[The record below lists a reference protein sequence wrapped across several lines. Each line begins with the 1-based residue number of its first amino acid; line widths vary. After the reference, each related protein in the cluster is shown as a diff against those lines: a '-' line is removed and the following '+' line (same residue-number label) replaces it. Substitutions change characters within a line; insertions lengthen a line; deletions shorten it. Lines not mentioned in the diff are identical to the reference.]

1 MARLPVL
8 QIQDF
13 AQIREVTLAFGDL
26 TVLVGAQGSGKSLA
40 LQWLKVALD
49 GKQVMTALKEA
60 GNRVNDAAGIID
72 LVFGNGMGKA
82 WTSDSRVSFNKKS
95 VSPQSLSRIGNGIQT
110 AFFVP
115 AHRSMLIS
123 DGWASPFQKLSP
135 DTPVVARIFSQNLY
149 DRFSAKGGDQLF
161 PLDKLLKKSYREV
174 IDAAVY
180 HGGTVGLDQDL
191 LHTKRLKLSHGDTKL
206 PFMTWTAG
214 QREFTPLLL
223 GLYNLLPRTKVRK
236 HKEIDWVII
245 EEPEMGLH
253 PQAVTAFLLLT
264 LDLLWRGYR
273 VVISTHSPHL
283 LTGVWMLQRLKAH
296 QAKWPRVCQ
305 GLGATAGGMKEVAES
320 ALEKDYKVFF
330 MELDNGGKSVA
341 QDISNLDPDSEDGRE
356 AGWGGLTGFSSRFGE
371 AVRQAVNEDEA

>member
-1 MARLPVL
+1 MARFPVL
-8 QIQDF
+8 QIQNF
-13 AQIREVTLAFGDL
+13 AQIGEANIAFGDL

-40 LQWLKVALD
+40 LQWLKIALD

-60 GNRVNDAAGIID
+60 GNRVNDASGTID
-72 LVFGNGMGKA
+72 LIFGNGMGNA
-82 WTSDSRVSFNKKS
+82 WTPDSKVSFDKRNI
-95 VSPQSLSRIGNGIQT
+95 SPQNLSRLGDGSQT

-161 PLDKLLKKSYREV
+161 PLDKLLKKSYRQV

-180 HGGTVGLDQDL
+180 HGGTVGLDQDV

-223 GLYNLLPRTKVRK
+223 GLYNLLPRAKVRK

-296 QAKWPRVCQ
+296 RAKWQRVCQ
-305 GLGATAGGMKEVAES
+305 GLGAENYGMRDVAEN
-320 ALEKDYKVFF
+320 ALKKDYKVYF
-330 MELDNGGKSVA
+330 MELGNEGKA
-341 QDISNLDPDSEDGRE
+341 IARDISGLDPDSEDDHE
-356 AGWGGLTGFSSRFGE
+356 AGWGGLTGFSSQFGA
-371 AVRQAVNEDEA
+371 AVRKAVVESEA

>member
-1 MARLPVL
+1 MARHPVL
-8 QIQDF
+8 QIQNF
-13 AQIREVTLAFGDL
+13 AQISEAKLTFGDL

-60 GNRVNDAAGIID
+60 GNRVKDADGIID
-72 LVFGNGMGKA
+72 LVFGNGMGSA
-82 WTSDSRVSFNKKS
+82 WTSDSKVSFNRKRL
-95 VSPQSLSRIGNGIQT
+95 SPQNLSRIGNGVQT

-149 DRFSAKGGDQLF
+149 DRFSTKGGDQLF
-161 PLDKLLKKSYREV
+161 PLDKLLKKSYRQV

-191 LHTKRLKLSHGDTKL
+191 LHTKRLKLSHGDSKL

-223 GLYNLLPRTKVRK
+223 GLYHLLPRTKVRK
-236 HKEIDWVII
+236 HMEIDWVII

-283 LTGVWMLQRLKAH
+283 LTGVWMLQRLKVH
-296 QAKWPRVCQ
+296 QAKWQWVCQ
-305 GLGATAGGMKEVAES
+305 GLGAARDGMKDVAEN
-320 ALEKDYKVFF
+320 ALTKDYKVFF
-330 MELDNGGKSVA
+330 MDLDKKSKAVA
-341 QDISNLDPDSEDGRE
+341 RDISGLNPDSENDYE
-356 AGWGGLTGFSSRFGE
+356 ADWGGLTGFSSRFGE
-371 AVRQAVNEDEA
+371 AVRKAVIEDEA